1 MDISAVYSA
10 GRLLIGV
17 KGELD
22 QHRARQ
28 IKAQAEEQMDVFL
41 PKECALDLSGLRF
54 MDSSGIAVILALR
67 KRMEELGGSLILVNI
82 PQQPMRVLEAAG
94 IERLVPIGVR
104 IGEEA
109 AQ

>member
-28 IKAQAEEQMDVFL
+28 IKAQAEEIVTREL
-41 PKECALDLSGLRF
+41 ICA
-54 MDSSGIAVILALR
+54 
-67 KRMEELGGSLILVNI
+67 
-82 PQQPMRVLEAAG
+82 
-94 IERLVPIGVR
+94 
-104 IGEEA
+104 
-109 AQ
+109 